1 MWDTTCQSLAMPQS
15 EIHADPERLK
25 EIISNMPVFAKDLKA
40 GLADIMSAFKRLGDT
55 WKDDEYDGFKRCL
68 EPLRETIDEMTR
80 EFGSHQKSLQNDLE
94 NLIHLQQIFH
104 RSGNRIATA
113 PVHDGCQMAAE
124 IRSRQHDFVR
134 QVN

>member
-1 MWDTTCQSLAMPQS
+1 MPQS

-55 WKDDEYDGFKRCL
+55 WKDDEYDGFKRCM

-80 EFGSHQKSLQNDLE
+80 EFGSHQKSLQDDLE
-94 NLIHLQQIFH
+94 NLIHLQQIK
-104 RSGNRIATA
+104 
-113 PVHDGCQMAAE
+113 Q
-124 IRSRQHDFVR
+124 
-134 QVN
+134 